1 MNEALLKTHSRLTMR
16 EVNHYIAKPM
26 SGQEYNCADALYKGT
41 PNTSQA
47 LQILQTVG
55 GLGTMSPG
63 LTFSQNAH
71 GQIYLQQRIVY
82 LLKVFWISLKR
93 WSFAGLLFWGTRWC
107 KH

>member
-1 MNEALLKTHSRLTMR
+1 MTFRADDGAEIEMNEALLKTHSRLTMR

-63 LTFSQNAH
+63 LTFSPDFPNGFLVSTYPH
-71 GQIYLQQRIVY
+71 KQIV
-82 LLKVFWISLKR
+82 
-93 WSFAGLLFWGTRWC
+93 AD
-107 KH
+107 